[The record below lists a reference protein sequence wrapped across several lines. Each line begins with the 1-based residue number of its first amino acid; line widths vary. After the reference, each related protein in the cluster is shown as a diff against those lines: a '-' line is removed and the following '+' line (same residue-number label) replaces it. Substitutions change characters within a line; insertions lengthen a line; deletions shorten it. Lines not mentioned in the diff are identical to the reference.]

1 MLLIYCLFC
10 WLLTIGPSHMRPG
23 PPLLLRLPEG
33 PELVSIELDAS
44 VEVMTKNEW
53 NQGQMKL

>member
-1 MLLIYCLFC
+1 
-10 WLLTIGPSHMRPG
+10 MRPG